1 MADEKLISVDD
12 DEDLFSSEDKE
23 EQQVD
28 ILHGIAQG
36 LKSKVHSMEKRIET
50 FEKKIEE
57 NLSKIQKDFAEKMA
71 TLRKEDA
78 TNVIKQL
85 GKGQLIFVAEDQ
97 DGK

>member
-36 LKSKVHSMEKRIET
+36 LKSKVLSMEKRIET
-50 FEKKIEE
+50 FEKKLRRI
-57 NLSKIQKDFAEKMA
+57 SQKFKR
-71 TLRKEDA
+71 TLRKRW
-78 TNVIKQL
+78 QP
-85 GKGQLIFVAEDQ
+85 
-97 DGK
+97 